1 LRYLRRDPARQII
14 ETPAELVERVAWA
27 VAAADGLYRPHSEVV
42 RSARRF
48 ARLIGQLDFLP
59 NSPALM
65 NAGTPLG
72 QLCACFVL
80 PVEDSLDGI
89 FRSVREAALIQQA
102 AGGTGF
108 SFSRLRPRGDVIL
121 STRRTSSGA
130 VSFVRIFDQATDVI
144 TTGGLRRGANMG
156 VLRVDHPD
164 IAEFIRAKAD
174 PAALPTFNLSVAVTD
189 AFMRAAAEGGSHEL
203 RNPRTGLVT
212 ATVDAS
218 AVLDDIARHAWA
230 NGQPGVLF
238 LDRINR
244 DNPTPQLGAFE
255 ATNPCSEQPLLP
267 YEACCLGSINLAH
280 MIRPDGDRAVLDL
293 GRLGRAVRIGVH
305 FLDNAV
311 DVTRYPLP
319 EIEAICLSNRKIGLG
334 VMGFAD
340 LLVRLQIP
348 YASDEALRIAHLVM
362 SFVHE
367 KAVATSEALAASR
380 GAFPAY
386 RQSALAE
393 MGAPPLRNATLTT
406 VAPTGS
412 LSILAD
418 CSAGIEPLFAL
429 AYRRELGNDGA
440 ALSFVHPI
448 VQEIAEREGVSIETV
463 LELLETGSSR
473 FSSEIQMLETSHA
486 IPLEWHLRVQAAFQE
501 HVEAGI
507 SKTINLPANAT
518 VAAVRAA
525 IVMAHRLGL
534 KGITVFRNESRPDQ
548 PLKLAGS
555 CLACDTLEHGP
566 PSESS

>member
-27 VAAADGLYRPHSEVV
+27 VAAADGLYRPHDEVV
-42 RSARRF
+42 RTAKRF
-48 ARLIGQLDFLP
+48 ARLIGQRDFLP

-189 AFMRAAAEGGSHEL
+189 AFMQAAAEKRSSEL

-244 DNPTPQLGAFE
+244 DNPTPHLGAFE

-280 MIRPDGDRAVLDL
+280 MVHPGGDRAVLDL
-293 GRLGRAVRIGVH
+293 GRLGRAVRTGVH
-305 FLDNAV
+305 FLDNAG

-319 EIEAICLSNRKIGLG
+319 EIEAICLTNRKIGLG

-340 LLVRLQIP
+340 LLVRLQVP

-362 SFVHE
+362 SVVHE
-367 KAVATSEALAASR
+367 EAVAASEALAASR
-380 GAFPAY
+380 GPFPAY
-386 RQSALAE
+386 RQSVLAD
-393 MGAPPLRNATLTT
+393 MGALPRRNATLTT

-412 LSILAD
+412 LSILAG
-418 CSAGIEPLFAL
+418 CSAGIEPLFSL
-429 AYRRELGNDGA
+429 AYRRELGDDGA
-440 ALSFVHPI
+440 ALSFVHPL
-448 VQEIAEREGVSIETV
+448 VEEIADREGVAVETV
-463 LELLETGSSR
+463 LELLEVSSPR
-473 FSSEIQMLETSHA
+473 ILPEIQALLQNSHA
-486 IPLEWHLRVQAAFQE
+486 IPPEWHLRVQAAFQE
-501 HVEAGI
+501 HVDAGI
-507 SKTINLPANAT
+507 SKTINLPADAT
-518 VAAVRAA
+518 VAAVREA

-548 PLKLAGS
+548 PLKLSGL
-555 CLACDTLEHGP
+555 CLACDAPDHGM
-566 PSESS
+566 SG